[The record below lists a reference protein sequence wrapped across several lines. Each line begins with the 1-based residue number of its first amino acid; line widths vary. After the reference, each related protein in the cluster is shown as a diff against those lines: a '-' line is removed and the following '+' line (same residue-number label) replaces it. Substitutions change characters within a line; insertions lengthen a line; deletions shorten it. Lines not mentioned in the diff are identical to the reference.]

1 MIAKRLHLAAGLLAP
16 LCIASFFTA
25 TFAAELF
32 GTPQAVATVKAL
44 IVTPGLWI
52 LLPAMAVLG
61 ASGFALGRARSGRL
75 VESKRRRM
83 PLVAANGLLV
93 LLPCAIVLARWAA
106 EGRFDTRFYAVQA
119 LELAAGA
126 TNLVLMLA
134 SARDGLRLAG
144 RAQAACAAQRS

>member
-1 MIAKRLHLAAGLLAP
+1 MTVKRLHLAAGLLAT
-16 LCIASFFTA
+16 LCIAGVFTA
-25 TFAAELF
+25 TIATELL
-32 GTPQAVATVKAL
+32 GSPQQIATVKAF

-61 ASGFALGRARSGRL
+61 ASGFALGRTRSGRL
-75 VESKRRRM
+75 VETKRRRM
-83 PLVAANGLLV
+83 PIVAANGLLV

-144 RAQAACAAQRS
+144 RGQAACAAQRS